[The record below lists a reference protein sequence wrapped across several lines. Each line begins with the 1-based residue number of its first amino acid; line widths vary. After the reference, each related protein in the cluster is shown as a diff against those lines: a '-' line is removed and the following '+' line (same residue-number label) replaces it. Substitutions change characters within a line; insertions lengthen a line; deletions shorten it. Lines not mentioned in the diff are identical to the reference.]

1 MIHQSTHRDR
11 VSREQGLPDF
21 EDDAR
26 VYRTLETFGTKLLLA
41 IHIKIQLIFTSG
53 WMAREKGSD
62 VGVNSL
68 DRAVAH
74 KIVLDGTY
82 FYGSSPYLV
91 VSRLAQTSSISRV
104 RVTS

>member
-1 MIHQSTHRDR
+1 M
-11 VSREQGLPDF
+11 SREQGLPDF
-21 EDDAR
+21 EDGAR
-26 VYRTLETFGTKLLLA
+26 VYRTLETFGTKLLLT

-53 WMAREKGSD
+53 WMARAKGSD

-74 KIVLDGTY
+74 KIVLDGRY
-82 FYGSSPYLV
+82 FYRSSPYLV